1 MQIVTLFTLAIGK
14 FLNGV
19 FVTIVHISVVKM
31 INETIPVNLLQI
43 YGIIVSS
50 AMAFGYFLV
59 LGFGFILPD

>member
-1 MQIVTLFTLAIGK
+1 MGK

-31 INETIPVNLLQI
+31 INETVPVNLLQV

-59 LGFGFILPD
+59 LGLGLGLPEGDYDPNQSHL